1 MAEDEHYLKT
11 ELYELVRKDPAI
23 FEFLQAGSLDGIWYW
38 DVERQDQEWMSP
50 RFKELFGYR
59 DDEIPNTSE
68 WWMANIFP
76 EDRDLALDNFAKHL
90 ADADHPYDQIVR
102 YRHRDGGTVWVRCR
116 GLAVRNE
123 KGEPI
128 RLLGCHTDVTAL
140 KRAEEDLRRQAEEL
154 REAKDGAERANRA
167 KSIFLANVS
176 HEIRTP
182 LNGVIGM
189 TELLGE
195 TDLTA
200 GQHEHL
206 DALRESADALLD
218 IINDILDFSKMEAGK
233 LVVEPHAFRL
243 RERLD
248 ALVKSFAPR
257 LHGKDVKLSHH
268 VDADVPDA
276 VVGDGRLLRQ
286 VLANL
291 LSNAIKFTRR
301 GAIALHVRREDSVD
315 DGIVLRFDVSDTGI
329 GIPPGQQ
336 QAVFEEFV
344 QADASTT
351 RRFGGTGLGLA
362 IASRLVDALGGA
374 IGLESEP
381 GKGSTFHFTARLGL
395 SETGADETPPVRET
409 VVEGVPLRVLLVEDS
424 VANQRVAVGFLERAG
439 HRVRTVGD
447 GVAAV
452 DACAAERYDV
462 VLMDLQMPGMDGYAA
477 TAAIRRRE
485 EAQGAGPTPI
495 LALTARASRSNEAW
509 CLAAGFDGFL
519 LKPYRPRELFD
530 AIAAVVEQGQPDAPS
545 GGDAEAASS
554 GEGVPPAGEDGDAAT
569 VAGDGEAGRTPGEGD
584 DAATGRKTEPGTAGD
599 ASSVRFHRHDEIGGG
614 VADGGA
620 EADASAGRLDWGS
633 ALETVAGDR
642 ELLAKVIEGFLGQH
656 PSLIAELRTALEA
669 GDLPVVRRVA
679 HTIAGSLRSFEGAR
693 VVVLAEALEDR
704 CREGGAGPAADAWR
718 ALEPELEAAVGE
730 LRGGVPAAGQESPP

>member
-11 ELYELVRKDPAI
+11 ELYALVRKDPAI

-76 EDRDLALDNFAKHL
+76 EDRDVALDNFAKHL

-102 YRHRDGGTVWVRCR
+102 YRHRDGSTVWVRCR

-140 KRAEEDLRRQAEEL
+140 KRAEEDLRGRAAEL
-154 REAKDGAERANRA
+154 REARDAAERANRA

-195 TDLTA
+195 TNLTA
-200 GQHEHL
+200 GQREHL

-248 ALVKSFAPR
+248 TLVKSFAPR
-257 LHGKDVKLSHH
+257 LHGKAVKLSHQ
-268 VDADVPDA
+268 VDPDVPDA

-291 LSNAIKFTRR
+291 LSNAVKFTRR
-301 GAIALHVRREDSVD
+301 GAIALHVRRDEAVD
-315 DGIVLRFDVSDTGI
+315 DGVVLRFDVSDTGI
-329 GIPPGQQ
+329 GIPPGKQ

-351 RRFGGTGLGLA
+351 RRYGGTGLGLA

-374 IGLESEP
+374 IGLDSEP
-381 GKGSTFHFTARLGL
+381 GKGSTFHFTARLGR
-395 SETGADETPPVRET
+395 SETGADETPPA
-409 VVEGVPLRVLLVEDS
+409 P
-424 VANQRVAVGFLERAG
+424 RAG
-439 HRVRTVGD
+439 RRGCAVARAPGRGLRRQPAGGGRVPRAGGPPGAHRGRRRGRGRRVRGGAVRRGPHGPPDARDGRLRRDRGD
-447 GVAAV
+447 PAA
-452 DACAAERYDV
+452 R
-462 VLMDLQMPGMDGYAA
+462 G
-477 TAAIRRRE
+477 
-485 EAQGAGPTPI
+485 GAGP
-495 LALTARASRSNEAW
+495 R
-509 CLAAGFDGFL
+509 
-519 LKPYRPRELFD
+519 
-530 AIAAVVEQGQPDAPS
+530 PDADPRPDRA
-545 GGDAEAASS
+545 GVAQQRGVVPRRRLRRVPAEA
-554 GEGVPPAGEDGDAAT
+554 VPPAGA
-569 VAGDGEAGRTPGEGD
+569 
-584 DAATGRKTEPGTAGD
+584 
-599 ASSVRFHRHDEIGGG
+599 
-614 VADGGA
+614 
-620 EADASAGRLDWGS
+620 
-633 ALETVAGDR
+633 
-642 ELLAKVIEGFLGQH
+642 
-656 PSLIAELRTALEA
+656 
-669 GDLPVVRRVA
+669 VRR
-679 HTIAGSLRSFEGAR
+679 
-693 VVVLAEALEDR
+693 DR
-704 CREGGAGPAADAWR
+704 RRGGAG
-718 ALEPELEAAVGE
+718 G
-730 LRGGVPAAGQESPP
+730 AAGADRRG

>member
-154 REAKDGAERANRA
+154 REARDGAERANRA

-189 TELLGE
+189 TELLAE

-200 GQHEHL
+200 GQRDHL

-233 LVVEPHAFRL
+233 LVVEPHAFRI

-248 ALVKSFAPR
+248 ALMKSFAPR

-291 LSNAIKFTRR
+291 LSNAVKFTRR
-301 GAIALHVRREDSVD
+301 GAIALHVRREDAVD
-315 DGIVLRFDVSDTGI
+315 DGVVLRFDVSDTGI
-329 GIPPGQQ
+329 GIPPGKQ

-351 RRFGGTGLGLA
+351 RRYGGTGLGLA
-362 IASRLVDALGGA
+362 IASRLVDVLGGS
-374 IGLESEP
+374 IGLHSEP

-409 VVEGVPLRVLLVEDS
+409 VVEDVPLRVLLVEDS

-452 DACAAERYDV
+452 DACAAERFDV

-485 EAQGAGPTPI
+485 EEQGAGATPI

-530 AIAAVVEQGQPDAPS
+530 AIAAVVEQGQPEAPS
-545 GGDAEAASS
+545 AEA
-554 GEGVPPAGEDGDAAT
+554 GEAAPGEDGETAAGEDRKTAG
-569 VAGDGEAGRTPGEGD
+569 GDGDGAAGRALKEGSPS
-584 DAATGRKTEPGTAGD
+584 AGGGTETRATAN
-599 ASSVRFHRHDEIGGG
+599 ASSP
-614 VADGGA
+614 
-620 EADASAGRLDWGS
+620 RLDWSS
-633 ALETVAGDR
+633 ALEAVAGDR
-642 ELLAKVIEGFLGQH
+642 ELLAKVIDGFLGQH
-656 PSLIAELRTALEA
+656 PSLVAELRTALEA

-693 VVVLAEALEDR
+693 VVALAEALEDR
-704 CREGGAGPAADAWR
+704 CREGAAGPTAAAWR
-718 ALEPELEAAVGE
+718 DLEPELDAAVGE
-730 LRGGVPAAGQESPP
+730 LREGIRDQAPAP

>member
-195 TDLTA
+195 TELTA
-200 GQHEHL
+200 GQREHL

-233 LVVEPHAFRL
+233 LAVEPHAFRL

-301 GAIALHVRREDSVD
+301 GAIALHVRREDAVD
-315 DGIVLRFDVSDTGI
+315 DGIVLRFDVSDTGV
-329 GIPPGQQ
+329 GIPPGKQ

-351 RRFGGTGLGLA
+351 RRYGGTGLGLA

-452 DACAAERYDV
+452 DACAAERFDV

-509 CLAAGFDGFL
+509 CLSAGFDGFL

-530 AIAAVVEQGQPDAPS
+530 AIAAVVEQGPPDPAP
-545 GGDAEAASS
+545 GGDAGAAGGGDGEAQA
-554 GEGVPPAGEDGDAAT
+554 VEDGDAAA
-569 VAGDGEAGRTPGEGD
+569 VGGDREAGRTPGEGD
-584 DAATGRKTEPGTAGD
+584 GAATGGKTAPGADTNA
-599 ASSVRFHRHDEIGGG
+599 AAASVRSDPHESRSG
-614 VADGGA
+614 VADRGTG
-620 EADASAGRLDWGS
+620 ADASGVGLDWGS

-656 PSLIAELRTALEA
+656 PSLIAELRTALDE

-693 VVVLAEALEDR
+693 VVALAEALEDR
-704 CREGGAGPAADAWR
+704 CREGAAGPAAAAWR
-718 ALEPELEAAVGE
+718 DLEPELTAAVGE
-730 LRGGVPAAGQESPP
+730 LREGVPGRESAP